1 MSMMGE
7 VMKMSKDYFEEV
19 LYCLDGYVASHN
31 ERNFGDA
38 DEWLRHV
45 RNDWEKFTDNH
56 DSSLNPLEHYREEL
70 NANKVFAAVHV
81 ITESCD
87 HYNYLLEVQD
97 CSDLIEQLISSLG
110 HEFAHICDVYVTM
123 PDDFDTNA
131 VEASIMCR
139 SAKYL
144 EGGDD

>member
-1 MSMMGE
+1 MAE
-7 VMKMSKDYFEEV
+7 DHFDTI
-19 LYCLDGYVASHN
+19 LYCLDGYVESHN

-38 DEWLRHV
+38 DGWLRHV
-45 RNDWEKFTDNH
+45 RNNWEKFIENH

-70 NANKVFAAVHV
+70 KQTQAFAAVHV
-81 ITESCD
+81 VTESCD

-97 CSDLIEQLISSLG
+97 CTDLIEQLISNLG
-110 HEFAHICDVYVTM
+110 DEFAYICDVYVSM
-123 PDDFDTNA
+123 PEGFDTDA

-144 EGGDD
+144 EGGGD